1 MLYLLL
7 IILSVIGDVL
17 VDSDVF
23 LMTDFMNLKIKS
35 TQSFRCAN
43 RDKIYLCVNR
53 SECSYIYIYIYT
65 CVSK

>member
-7 IILSVIGDVL
+7 IILSVVGDVP
-17 VDSDVF
+17 VDSDAF
-23 LMTDFMNLKIKS
+23 LITDFMNLKIKS

-53 SECSYIYIYIYT
+53 SEYSYIYIYIYT